1 MTNEVLRRLRN
12 TRRDLPWSVFADTI
26 SEFSNDMRDMG
37 YGESFRGKAALTGY
51 RRQGELGDS
60 GVRPLRRPQ
69 GYDVVNRRNNKL
81 MSRDGA
87 WLRPHHHL
95 APFYPAT
102 AVAWLVKGITRI
114 MREEGERVGLQ
125 IKVMEESGTFH
136 QI

>member
-26 SEFSNDMRDMG
+26 SEFSNDMRDME

-51 RRQGELGDS
+51 RRQCELADQ
-60 GVRPLRRPQ
+60 GVRPLHRPR
-69 GYDVVNRRNNKL
+69 GYDAVNRRNNKL

-95 APFYPAT
+95 AAFYPAKPDG
-102 AVAWLVKGITRI
+102 WLVKGISRI
-114 MREEGERVGLQ
+114 MREEGSE
-125 IKVMEESGTFH
+125 
-136 QI
+136 